1 MIGAASTKL
10 PARPR
15 PFRILRRDMFST
27 LIAFSKPR
35 SLFELVMMFMSHPR
49 RREMD
54 GVFDALVATAT
65 ADITRHR
72 LANLIM
78 RWLGIVDQQSG
89 GLHDLAC
96 LAKSALRNVD
106 LPPSLLHR
114 MVAIRMQ
121 AFDGGHLAI
130 GHVGHRRDAGA
141 HCIIVDDHGACPAQR
156 LATADHGA
164 GQTGFVAKKPE

>member
-35 SLFELVMMFMSHPR
+35 SLFELVMTFMSHPR
-49 RREMD
+49 GREMD
-54 GVFDALVATAT
+54 GVFDALIATAA
-65 ADITRHR
+65 ADIARHR

-78 RWLGIVDQQSG
+78 RRLGIVDQQRG
-89 GLHDLAC
+89 RLHDLAC

-106 LPPSLLHR
+106 LAPGLLHR
-114 MVAIRMQ
+114 MIAVRMQ
-121 AFDGGHLAI
+121 AFDGRHLAI
-130 GHVGHRRDAGA
+130 GHVGDGGDAGA
-141 HCIIVDDHGACPAQR
+141 HCIIVNDYGAGPAQC
-156 LATADHGA
+156 LATAELGA
-164 GQTGFVAKKPE
+164 GQTGLVPKEPE